1 MKATGL
7 VRGDV
12 LSGRYEIQRLIGK
25 GGTSRVFLAA
35 DLTLNNKL
43 WAVKEADRRAVDAAG
58 RSVEQVLAREAF
70 VLSKVDH
77 PGIVRIV
84 DTVATEDF
92 VYVVMDYVEGEPLDR
107 IVRRDGAQSEDDV
120 RRWMLELCGVLEYL
134 HAQEPPIVYRDM
146 KPANIMLHPDG
157 YVKLVD
163 FGIVREYCDDNPAC
177 QDTVALGTQG
187 YAPPEQYGKE
197 QTDCRADIYALGA
210 TMWHLLAGEAPPA
223 GFPLPDV
230 RTVNPQV
237 GEGFAEVVIPKC
249 TQLARE
255 ERYQNCREVAED
267 LSACETLT
275 RDYRARQARVVRSFA
290 LSGAFALIMMV
301 VGLGLLAVR
310 ESVVMQR
317 YESLLALGA
326 DMLQTDPATASERYL
341 AAVEKCPAEVD
352 AYEGLIACYKADG
365 VFTTAEKSQFDSVYQ
380 LNLDQLR
387 PSKRFAELSYDIGR
401 LYWTYYECGQP
412 DDLGGESDN
421 RSSRIKAS
429 AEYFKNA
436 AADPLFE
443 HHGRAVLYSEIAQFT
458 SNIAHA
464 TREGDDDA
472 LYEPFWGNLVEIAQ
486 LLPGETND
494 RIKLD
499 GCELVVSAL
508 ETYLDKFKNVVG
520 VDEGEV
526 RLLVL
531 AVESCTKVPIVTD
544 EALELR
550 RGRIETRL
558 GNELERRLEVV
569 YASSSSAV
577 PTRQAA

>member
-7 VRGDV
+7 TRGDV

-58 RSVEQVLAREAF
+58 RPVEQVLAREAL

-84 DTVATEDF
+84 DTAATEDF

-107 IVRRDGAQSEDDV
+107 VVKRYGAQSEDDV
-120 RRWMLELCGVLEYL
+120 RRWMVEMCGALEYL

-163 FGIVREYCDDNPAC
+163 FGVVREYRDDDPSC

-197 QTDCRADIYALGA
+197 QTDCRADVYALGA

-230 RTVNPQV
+230 RSVNSQV
-237 GEGFAEVVIPKC
+237 GEGFAEVIIPKC

-255 ERYQNCREVAED
+255 ERYQSCREVAED
-267 LSACETLT
+267 LAICETLT
-275 RDYRARQARVVRSFA
+275 RDYRAQQAHTVRIFA
-290 LSGAFALIMMV
+290 LSGAFALFMML

-317 YESLLALGA
+317 YEALLALGA
-326 DMLQTDPATASERYL
+326 DVLQTNPAKASEHYL
-341 AAVEKCPAEVD
+341 AAVEKCPEKVD

-365 VFTTAEKSQFDSVYQ
+365 VFTIVEKTQFDSVYQ
-380 LNLDQLR
+380 QNLDQLR
-387 PSKRFAELSYDIGR
+387 SSGRFAELSYEIGR

-412 DDLGGESDN
+412 DGLGEEDDS
-421 RSSRIKAS
+421 RSGRIKAS

-436 AADPLFE
+436 ATDSSFE
-443 HHGRAVLYSEIAQFT
+443 HHDRAVLYSQIAQFT
-458 SNIAHA
+458 SNIANA
-464 TREGDDDA
+464 IREGDDDA
-472 LYEPFWGNLVEIAQ
+472 LYEPFWGNLIEIAR
-486 LLPGETND
+486 LLPRETND
-494 RIKLD
+494 RVKLD

-520 VDEGEV
+520 IDEVEV
-526 RLLVL
+526 RSLSS
-531 AVESCTKVPIVTD
+531 AIEGCTRVPIVTD

-550 RGRIETRL
+550 RCRIEMRL
-558 GNELERRLEVV
+558 GNELERRIAVV
-569 YASSSSAV
+569 YANSRSAA
-577 PTRQAA
+577 PARQAA